1 MLRKCAIAS
10 AALSLRGGGP
20 AICFDFFFVLF
31 FLGFVGDVSG
41 AFMLRVGSLASGRVI
56 VDVGIAQL

>member
-10 AALSLRGGGP
+10 AALSRRGGGP
-20 AICFDFFFVLF
+20 AFCFDFFVLF